1 MVNMNILT
9 PERRQELVFRL
20 AFTSAV
26 LGLVIVLG
34 VIGGELWVRWTMNQ
48 NFAFLGGFESKRSP
62 CRHSRLSSVC
72 CISIVRNN
80 NKDSNL
86 SYFPRP

>member
-48 NFAFLGGFESKRSP
+48 NFAFLGGFELEALTMSAFALIFGMLYL
-62 CRHSRLSSVC
+62 H
-72 CISIVRNN
+72 
-80 NKDSNL
+80 
-86 SYFPRP
+86 RPEQQ

>member
-1 MVNMNILT
+1 MNILT

-48 NFAFLGGFESKRSP
+48 NFAFLGGFELEALTMSAFALIFGMLYL
-62 CRHSRLSSVC
+62 H
-72 CISIVRNN
+72 
-80 NKDSNL
+80 
-86 SYFPRP
+86 RPEQQ